1 MKLLVVVW
9 LQERSRSR
17 NARLEGI
24 LGCSELSKCH
34 LGIFYLLTDILD
46 ILTCC
51 TQQIVIE
58 KVLITSVAICCTLTC
73 EDKDCTL
80 QLRKKTDDLFV
91 GLHHLSDLYF
101 LPCSCAETWFLL
113 EDQ

>member
-1 MKLLVVVW
+1 M
-9 LQERSRSR
+9 
-17 NARLEGI
+17 
-24 LGCSELSKCH
+24 SELSKCH
-34 LGIFYLLTDILD
+34 LEIFYLLADILD
-46 ILTCC
+46 IPTFC

-58 KVLITSVAICCTLTC
+58 KVLITLVAVCFTLTC

-80 QLRKKTDDLFV
+80 QLQKKTDDLFV

-101 LPCSCAETWFLL
+101 LPCSCEEMWFLL

>member
-1 MKLLVVVW
+1 MIW

-34 LGIFYLLTDILD
+34 LGIFYLLADILD